1 VPAGLPIPHAARTLE
16 EFLLELK
23 DAVEVKRLNKRPIEF
38 VFDEASFLLSCEGDW
53 MEFGVAEGASPTLTL
68 FMTCN
73 PLGPLCLSG

>member
-1 VPAGLPIPHAARTLE
+1 MPAGLPIPHAARTLE

-53 MEFGVAEGASPTLTL
+53 MEFGVAEGASPS
-68 FMTCN
+68 FAPIPCPFD
-73 PLGPLCLSG
+73 PLASFPLS